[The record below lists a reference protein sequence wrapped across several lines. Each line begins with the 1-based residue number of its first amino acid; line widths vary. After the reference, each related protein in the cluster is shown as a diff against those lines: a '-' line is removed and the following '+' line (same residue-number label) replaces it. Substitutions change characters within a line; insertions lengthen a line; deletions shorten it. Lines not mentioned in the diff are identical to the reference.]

1 MTPFSPKSAARCVAM
16 ERAAFDWHAI
26 IRLQPDSLTGRLL
39 GNLRSSKQDDNQMG
53 HGHAVVLD
61 FGRVISAPK
70 PLALFR
76 RYEEDLGLE
85 PGSINR
91 IMFDGPAWE
100 ETLVGRRSLDAYWA
114 EVGPRL
120 GLGTAEAVA
129 AFRARYEADERP
141 NEPVLAMIRR
151 LHGQVA
157 LAVLSNA
164 PKGLAGWLHRWGVLH
179 LFDVVFCS
187 AEEGVRKPF
196 PQAYQITLE
205 RLGLAPERAL
215 FVDDT
220 PENVEAARSLGMPS
234 HCYRDPEALQA
245 FLRGHGLEV

>member
-1 MTPFSPKSAARCVAM
+1 M
-16 ERAAFDWHAI
+16 
-26 IRLQPDSLTGRLL
+26 
-39 GNLRSSKQDDNQMG
+39 DDRR
-53 HGHAVVLD
+53 AVVLD

-76 RYEEDLGLE
+76 RYEEDLRLE

-91 IMFDGPAWE
+91 IMFDDPAWE

-120 GLGTAEAVA
+120 GLRTAEAVA

-151 LHGQVA
+151 LHGHVP

-164 PKGLAGWLHRWGVLH
+164 PKGLDGWLKRWGLWH

-196 PQAYQITLE
+196 PQAYRITLE
-205 RLGLAPERAL
+205 RLGVAPQRAL

-234 HCYRDPEALQA
+234 HCYRDPEALRA
-245 FLRGHGLEV
+245 FLTRYGLKV